1 MKKIEFSVDKKRE
14 IIDMY
19 NDKSIKV
26 SEILDT
32 YNISNGTLNRL
43 LRAEKVPFRVE
54 KAAGKRTNVKIKR
67 CHICGKSVMI
77 KDASYCPF
85 CGADVRSKS
94 EKLTFKLAEL
104 WNIIYP
110 NFRKYE
116 EKEEARKLFEEI
128 KEYIQ
133 NN

>member
-1 MKKIEFSVDKKRE
+1 MRKIEFSVDKKRE

-26 SEILDT
+26 SEILNT
-32 YNISNGTLNRL
+32 YNISSGTLNRL
-43 LRAEKVPFRVE
+43 LRDEKVPFRLE

-67 CHICGKSVMI
+67 CHICGESVMV
-77 KDASYCPF
+77 KNASYCPF

-94 EKLTFKLAEL
+94 EKLALKLAEL
-104 WNIIYP
+104 WSIIYP

>member
-1 MKKIEFSVDKKRE
+1 MRKIEFSVDKKRE

-26 SEILDT
+26 SEILDA
-32 YNISNGTLNRL
+32 YNISYKVLSRL
-43 LRAEKVPFRVE
+43 LKEEKVPFRLE
-54 KAAGKRTNVKIKR
+54 KATGKRTNVKIKK
-67 CHICGKSVMI
+67 CHICGKSVTI
-77 KDASYCPF
+77 KDAAYCPF

-94 EKLTFKLAEL
+94 EKLIFKLAEL

-110 NFRKYE
+110 NFGKYE